1 MDIIVDLKLKIN
13 ITTTKGN
20 INDLC
25 LVIFISFVTST
36 LFVSSYDLSFAVKEN
51 EIKNNSQD
59 NKKDITSVTTNK
71 TKEIL
76 NVELNSYV
84 KDDIDNLLYP
94 NQFYTCGYPQQLIT
108 DYNSLAK
115 FNCQ

>member
-20 INDLC
+20 IKDVC

-36 LFVSSYDLSFAVKEN
+36 LFVSSYDLSFAIKEN

-76 NVELNSYV
+76 NVEANSYV
-84 KDDIDNLLYP
+84 EDNIDNLLYP

>member
-20 INDLC
+20 INDLF
-25 LVIFISFVTST
+25 LVIIISFVTVT
-36 LFVSSYDLSFAVKEN
+36 LFISCYDLSFAVKEN
-51 EIKNNSQD
+51 EIKDNGQD
-59 NKKDITSVTTNK
+59 NKKDITIVTTNK

-76 NVELNSYV
+76 NVEANSYV
-84 KDDIDNLLYP
+84 EDDIDNLLYP

>member
-1 MDIIVDLKLKIN
+1 MDVIVDLKLKIN

-20 INDLC
+20 INELC
-25 LVIFISFVTST
+25 LGLTIIFVIII
-36 LFVSSYDLSFAVKEN
+36 LLVSSYDLSFALK
-51 EIKNNSQD
+51 D
-59 NKKDITSVTTNK
+59 NKKDITSITTNN

-84 KDDIDNLLYP
+84 QDDIENSLYP